1 MFNEN
6 FKRLRKEKG
15 FSQLQVA
22 TRLNV
27 VRQTVSKWENGL
39 SVPDA
44 ETLIELAEVLEVSVD
59 DLLGKSIEIEEKE
72 DFTGK
77 VASEL
82 AKLNELLVIQQQK
95 SDLVKKKASGILAV
109 IFLLILIGAVYD
121 QWCDMFYEL
130 GRNLYRLF
138 H

>member
-95 SDLVKKKASGILAV
+95 SDLVKKKAAGILAV